1 MGYRTHDDGRR
12 CGDWPCL
19 REVPGTGCVSCC
31 CIAPSRP
38 HDEGAP
44 HFKCVAGR
52 AGRQRYESAMS
63 SSVCAT
69 RATRVARTY
78 SRAVLYITSTLEK
91 TCRIEI
97 PAPHSTSR
105 QCTSARRAARCA
117 QAHSVHSSGSH
128 VAVVL
133 VSSHVAVV
141 VLVSTSRRASCSSA
155 QCAQQR

>member
-1 MGYRTHDDGRR
+1 MMTAVVAATGPACARCRAPGAFHVVASHRHVPMMRGQHTSNALQAEQAVNATSQQCRRPSALLEPRGLRVRT
-12 CGDWPCL
+12 
-19 REVPGTGCVSCC
+19 
-31 CIAPSRP
+31 
-38 HDEGAP
+38 
-44 HFKCVAGR
+44 
-52 AGRQRYESAMS
+52 
-63 SSVCAT
+63 
-69 RATRVARTY
+69 